1 MTHCPTLALLEWQQ
15 VRSLLNTPLHL
26 PLWLA
31 VLAVAVV
38 TGVLLVLHRQHQRAL
53 AKRAWLLNEAVHNE
67 DYAFQL
73 SAQGL
78 PPGERA
84 LLDTLNRLVRET
96 GMLMDRREVEAWKKL
111 TRVLTHEVMNAAAP
125 IASITQAWLA
135 QPRVQGSPY
144 EEGLRAIQSTTA
156 GLTAFVESY
165 RKMTQLQK
173 PVLRDVSL
181 QDMAQQLQAMYPQV
195 KWHTRLD
202 DAPIVPA
209 DAQLLRQ
216 TLVNIVK
223 NALEA
228 GATRV
233 GLDWHSALLVSN
245 DGQPIPSEV
254 RGEVFVPFFTT
265 KRTGSGIGLSFSR
278 QITMAQGGNLSLLPV
293 PVSGYHTTFAITFT
307 QTEG

>member
-1 MTHCPTLALLEWQQ
+1 MTYCPAPVLQWLHQ
-15 VRSLLNTPLHL
+15 VCAALNTPLHL
-26 PLWLA
+26 PLWL
-31 VLAVAVV
+31 VLLAVAAV
-38 TGVLLVLHRQHQRAL
+38 TGVLLLLHRHHQHAL
-53 AKRAWLLNEAVHNE
+53 TDKAWLLGEAVRNE
-67 DYAFQL
+67 DYGFQL
-73 SAQGL
+73 SARHL

-84 LLDTLNRLVRET
+84 LLDTLNRLVREM
-96 GMLMDRREVEAWKKL
+96 GVLMDRREVEAWKRL

-125 IASITQAWLA
+125 IASITQSWLA
-135 QPRVQGSPY
+135 HPHMQGSPY
-144 EEGLRAIQSTTA
+144 EEGLKAIQHTTA

-173 PVLRDVSL
+173 PVLQDVNLRNTAVS
-181 QDMAQQLQAMYPQV
+181 LQAMYPQV
-195 KWHTRLD
+195 EWQTHLN
-202 DAPIVPA
+202 DAPTVLA
-209 DAQLLRQ
+209 DAQLLHQ

-245 DGQPIPSEV
+245 DGHPIPSEAHS
-254 RGEVFVPFFTT
+254 EVFVPFFTT

-293 PVSGYHTTFAITFT
+293 PVSGYHTTFAISFAPA
-307 QTEG
+307 ED